1 MKQSHFVTPRTLAD
15 CYFDP
20 RGQAIFMPEKS
31 NKSLIQWIVGLFT
44 GR

>member
-1 MKQSHFVTPRTLAD
+1 MKPSHFVTPRTLSD

-20 RGQAIFMPEKS
+20 RGQAIFMHEKS
-31 NKSLIQWIVGLFT
+31 NKSLIQWIVGMLT